1 MGVTHMQFMTFSDVV
16 LLTSVITGIVEL
28 VLAVVKLVIAILAYK
43 KK

>member
-1 MGVTHMQFMTFSDVV
+1 MQFMTFSDVV

-28 VLAVVKLVIAILAYK
+28 VLAAVKLVIAILAYK